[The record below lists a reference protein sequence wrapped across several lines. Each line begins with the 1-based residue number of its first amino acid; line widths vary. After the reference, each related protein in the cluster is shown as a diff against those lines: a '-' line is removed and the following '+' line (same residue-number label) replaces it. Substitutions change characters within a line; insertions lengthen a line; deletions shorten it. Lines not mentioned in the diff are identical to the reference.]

1 MNKEIAYKK
10 ICAFLHDPP
19 DKPIALSF
27 KIAHEDLALD
37 YLSILLGENIEK
49 ITTQIKKADILAA
62 KIDRVDGKEKSTIIS
77 DFFKDTKYSHILKD
91 KDSDREESEYSLLD
105 DKEVS
110 FIRGELQTKYR
121 NFTIDNIKS
130 IFEFFKNKY
139 GSDLEKLYFALWR
152 LLFDE
157 LSKINELT
165 LIDKFPADTRFPNHN
180 IEDHLNLASAFLREK
195 DKLYFGL
202 LSVGPVQDFIS
213 YSRSLKDLWAG
224 SYLIAYLTFN
234 AMLPFVEEYGPDSI
248 IFPNLK
254 NLPVF
259 DKWLKEK
266 KGIDVNYNEDKL
278 KIPSIPNRF
287 LVVCDNS
294 EKMKELFR
302 ESENNINQ
310 IVSNMKDYLKDY
322 LKENGIKDNLN
333 FLDNYFELYWV
344 INEFDFETKENIVD
358 ELYKN
363 SFNALEQKIAYRKQ
377 IRNFNYYDENTEH
390 QRKCTMC
397 GQKPAIE
404 TDINSIILK
413 ENEKLCPICLI
424 KRDFM
429 YFLVS
434 EKQIKKFYFPS
445 IAGIAARNF
454 IEKNNSIF
462 ISKIINFRN
471 LLNQKIEDIDE
482 KKKKFIKE
490 KLEVLNS
497 IVDNDFEKCL
507 EGAEAFYPEFYD
519 DILRE
524 LKDND
529 LKIAANKIKNGE
541 KVIKLT
547 KCPKYYA
554 IIMMDGD
561 DMGQWLGGD
570 KVENLTIAMH
580 RIFSRILSN
589 LANFILPDIAN
600 KNKAQIIYAG
610 GDDLLAFV
618 PLENLLDFMSELRK
632 KFSELEVVI
641 NNKRYMSLGPDVT
654 MSMGIVIA
662 HYNENLKIVLEKVRA
677 AEKIAKDEKKG
688 NKNSFCINLIKNSGD
703 EKMGYLKWEFLEYL
717 KILKKYLI
725 EKKISNNLF
734 YSLDQ
739 FTKYVNDEGILEDF
753 YFLDLYR
760 VIKRHIIVKNKDEK
774 EEIMNKLKDFFE
786 KTKNYDFLNISM
798 LLKIISFIA
807 RGE

>member
-1 MNKEIAYKK
+1 MDKELAYKK

-37 YLSILLGENIEK
+37 YLSILLGEDIEK

-62 KIDRVDGKEKSTIIS
+62 KIDRVDGKEKSTIVS
-77 DFFKDTKYSHILKD
+77 DFFKDTKYLHILKD
-91 KDSDREESEYSLLD
+91 KDSNREESEYSLLD

-110 FIRGELQTKYR
+110 FIRGELQDKYR
-121 NFTIDNIKS
+121 NFTINNIKS

-157 LSKINELT
+157 LSEINELT

-266 KGIDVNYNEDKL
+266 KGIDVNYDEDKL

-310 IVSNMKDYLKDY
+310 IVSNMKDYL
-322 LKENGIKDNLN
+322 LKEKGIKDNLN

-358 ELYKN
+358 KLYKN

-390 QRKCTMC
+390 KRKCTMC

-429 YFLVS
+429 YFLDS
-434 EKQIKKFYFPS
+434 EKQINIFYFPS
-445 IAGIAARNF
+445 IAGIAAKNF
-454 IEKNNSIF
+454 VEKNNSIF
-462 ISKIINFRN
+462 VSKIINFRN
-471 LLNQKIEDIDE
+471 LLKQKIEKNIDE
-482 KKKKFIKE
+482 KKKTAINE
-490 KLEVLNS
+490 KLKVLDF
-497 IVDNDFEKCL
+497 IVDNNIEKCL

-519 DILRE
+519 NIIKE
-524 LKDND
+524 LKDTE
-529 LKIAANKIKNGE
+529 LKNSVNEIKKGNG
-541 KVIKLT
+541 KIKLT
-547 KCPKYYA
+547 ECPKYYA
-554 IIMMDGD
+554 VLMMDGD

-654 MSMGIVIA
+654 MSMGIIIA

-703 EKMGYLKWEFLEYL
+703 EKMGYLKWKFLEYL

-760 VIKRHIIVKNKDEK
+760 VIKRHITVKNKDEK

-786 KTKNYDFLNISM
+786 ETKNYDFLNISM

>member
-1 MNKEIAYKK
+1 MDKELAYKK

-37 YLSILLGENIEK
+37 YLSILLGEDIEK

-62 KIDRVDGKEKSTIIS
+62 KIDRVDGKEKSTIVS
-77 DFFKDTKYSHILKD
+77 DFFKDTKYLHILKD
-91 KDSDREESEYSLLD
+91 KDSNREESEYSLLD

-110 FIRGELQTKYR
+110 FIRGELQDKYR
-121 NFTIDNIKS
+121 NFTINNIKS

-157 LSKINELT
+157 LSEINELT

-254 NLPVF
+254 NLPIF

-266 KGIDVNYNEDKL
+266 KGIDVNYDEDKL

-310 IVSNMKDYLKDY
+310 IVSNMKDYL
-322 LKENGIKDNLN
+322 LKEKGIKDNLN

-358 ELYKN
+358 KLYKN

-390 QRKCTMC
+390 KRKCTMC

-429 YFLVS
+429 YFLDS
-434 EKQIKKFYFPS
+434 EKQINIFYFPS
-445 IAGIAARNF
+445 IAGIAAKNF
-454 IEKNNSIF
+454 VEKNNSIF
-462 ISKIINFRN
+462 VSKIINFRN
-471 LLNQKIEDIDE
+471 LLKQKIEKNIDE
-482 KKKKFIKE
+482 KKKTAINE
-490 KLEVLNS
+490 KLEVLNF
-497 IVDNDFEKCL
+497 IVDNNIEKCL

-519 DILRE
+519 NIIKE
-524 LKDND
+524 LKDTE
-529 LKIAANKIKNGE
+529 LKNSVNEIKKGNG
-541 KVIKLT
+541 KIKLT
-547 KCPKYYA
+547 ECPKYYA
-554 IIMMDGD
+554 VLMMDGD

-654 MSMGIVIA
+654 MSMGIIIA

-703 EKMGYLKWEFLEYL
+703 EKMGYLKWKFLEYL

-760 VIKRHIIVKNKDEK
+760 VIKRHITVKNKDEK

-786 KTKNYDFLNISM
+786 ETKNYDFLNISM